1 VAVVTLRLL
10 RDGELLAEVCWSP
23 EPVVASPDPEL
34 REELAGAAREYPDA
48 SSLAAYLLRQFPRL
62 VAEMAS
68 S

>member
-1 VAVVTLRLL
+1 
-10 RDGELLAEVCWSP
+10 
-23 EPVVASPDPEL
+23 VASPDPEL